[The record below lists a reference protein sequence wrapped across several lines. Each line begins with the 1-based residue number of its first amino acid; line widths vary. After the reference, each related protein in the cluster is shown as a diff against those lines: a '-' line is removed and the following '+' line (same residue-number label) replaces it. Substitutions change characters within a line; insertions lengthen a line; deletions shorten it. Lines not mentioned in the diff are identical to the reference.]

1 MNTKQ
6 PLTLNRWGDT
16 SQTRTFR
23 NKTNEN
29 WDKLEGTYRNIQD
42 NSEYALTNAVGAR
55 DIAARANQLSES
67 VQEQLNQVV
76 ISGDSGPE
84 AAQARVDADGFSH
97 ETLKD
102 RIDTDFTRNTN
113 ELKKLNGDVS
123 NLNTH
128 LLDVAKVNINQ
139 FPRGVLE
146 IHDIPRINRAISYL
160 NALGKRGEL
169 HFNEET
175 YTVIPQKPEPEETSE
190 HTKLKR
196 ILLKDNVSL
205 IGIKGRT
212 FIRVSDEN
220 PNYHALI
227 EEDKPIVRPI
237 RNVTIKGITFDQN
250 VYNNV
255 GKPDYTIN
263 NQRECIR
270 IYQSENI
277 VIEGCK
283 FIGNG
288 TNPINFR
295 IGLNQ
300 DEMNKGNYPNKNV
313 KIIDNEIIFVALDSL
328 TYYDNTFITV
338 TGEDV
343 TVARN
348 KIRSEH
354 GSIWQNGGENTAIE
368 VSGKNI
374 VVELNNINNYLLG
387 IDVATFDT
395 YKEDRNILIKENFMT
410 TVARGVKVWCGK
422 SVLNI
427 IDGVRIKGNVI
438 KMNLTTYKNR
448 TEMSTRAG
456 VCLSNHGTDSIGQAR
471 NILIES
477 NHIILDDESR
487 DYLLTL
493 EYPGSYYAN
502 VLFDSHFAGIYLG
515 GKMNI
520 PRKFTIK
527 GNKIENFSA
536 PGFSVGCKDV
546 IQDVNVFDNKF
557 INCGYGGR
565 SAIITVLDRA
575 QNFVFK
581 NNQYIDTGSPA
592 MLGKRLYSFRRGTNS
607 ESKFWEFVF
616 DGNMEFIKIKSSE
629 FVNDFDGGIGSLI
642 FDKFSHYGYPQF
654 PPMRQGMQYFDKEK
668 KELYFSIGTTYIG
681 DWIKLYSQPIN
692 PPGK

>member
-1 MNTKQ
+1 MNTNQ
-6 PLTLNRWGDT
+6 PLELNRWGDT
-16 SQTRTFR
+16 AQTRTFR

-42 NSEYALTNAVGAR
+42 NSEYALTNSEKAR
-55 DIAARANQLSES
+55 DTADKANQLSES
-67 VQEQLNQVV
+67 VLEQLNQAV

-84 AAQARVDADGFSH
+84 AATARVDADGNSH
-97 ETLKD
+97 ETLKE
-102 RIDTDFTRNTN
+102 RIDSDFTRNAT
-113 ELKKLNGDVS
+113 ELNKLNDKMS
-123 NLNTH
+123 TLNTH
-128 LLDVAKVNINQ
+128 LLDVAKINIDQ
-139 FPRGVLE
+139 FPRGVFE
-146 IHDIPRINRAISYL
+146 THDIPRINRAISYL
-160 NALGKRGEL
+160 STLGKPGEL
-169 HFNEET
+169 YFNAET
-175 YTVIPQKPEPEETSE
+175 YTVNPQKPEPGETSE
-190 HTKLKR
+190 HTKLRR

-212 FIRVSDEN
+212 YIRVSDEN
-220 PNYHALI
+220 PNYHTLI
-227 EEDKPIVRPI
+227 EEDKPIVKPI

-338 TGEDV
+338 TGENV

-348 KIRSEH
+348 IIRSER

-368 VSGKNI
+368 VCGKSI
-374 VVELNNINNYLLG
+374 VVELNDIKDYLLG

-395 YKEDRNILIKENFMT
+395 YKLDRNILIRNNFMT
-410 TVARGVKVWCGK
+410 AVARGVKIWCGK
-422 SVLNI
+422 SILNAINGIRIKDNI
-427 IDGVRIKGNVI
+427 IKI
-438 KMNLTTYKNR
+438 NLTNYKNR
-448 TEMSTRAG
+448 TETSTRAG
-456 VCLSNHGTDSIGQAR
+456 ICLANHGTDSIGQAR
-471 NILIES
+471 NIQLEN
-477 NHIILDDESR
+477 NHIVLEDESR

-493 EYPGSYYAN
+493 EYPGSYYPSTQ
-502 VLFDSHFAGIYLG
+502 FDAYYCGIYLG

-520 PRKFTIK
+520 PRDFTIK
-527 GNKIENFSA
+527 GNTIENFSA
-536 PGFSVGCKDV
+536 PGLTVGCADV
-546 IQDVNVFDNKF
+546 IQDVNIFDNKF

-581 NNQYIDTGSPA
+581 NNQFIDNGTPA
-592 MLGKRLYSFRRGTNS
+592 MLGKRLYSFRKGNYVGS
-607 ESKFWEFVF
+607 SKFWEFTL
-616 DGNMEFIKIKSSE
+616 DGNMEFIKVKGE
-629 FVNDFDGGIGSLI
+629 FVNDFDGGIGPLI
-642 FDKFSHYGYPQF
+642 FDKFTHYGYPQF
-654 PPMRQGMQYFDKEK
+654 SPMRQGMQYFDKEK
-668 KELYFSIGTTYIG
+668 RELYFSIGTGAIS
-681 DWIKLYSQPIN
+681 DWIKLN
-692 PPGK
+692 PPVSTPAK